1 VHTQHNTHSL
11 SPRPPRDAQI
21 YSYYV
26 SQNNQYVSLDSAP
39 KYVLLPGFSCTI
51 AAVVFLGFSFVADI
65 WLALSS
71 RHDHPASSAPSAASL
86 RSSPTHIAHY
96 HVTSPLSLAATAP
109 RMIADQP

>member
-1 VHTQHNTHSL
+1 M
-11 SPRPPRDAQI
+11 A
-21 YSYYV
+21 
-26 SQNNQYVSLDSAP
+26 QNNQYVSLDSAP